1 MSMQTNV
8 LSVYGIPDDNKV
20 TVVLNEGL
28 SNKLHPQLKGI
39 NIITQ
44 LLDINSF
51 SVQNVVLGGITE
63 KISLKLSQPDV
74 IYNSICNYDIQK
86 KSLASFENKFSNS
99 NIPILNHPNGIKKTT
114 RDSIYDNLKGSK
126 YFTVPKTI
134 RIKPKSVND
143 VFSKAQENDIKFPFI
158 FRTTGDNNG
167 NGTELINSIEDKEK
181 LEQFAFD
188 GSDFYMIAY
197 HDYISND
204 KLFRKYRVVVIDG
217 KPIIRHLLVSKDW
230 KIDDD
235 AHLAILKEKP
245 EIEQEEE
252 SFLQKEITSNVLK
265 MVEEVYEYTQLDYF
279 GIDFYVNEKDEVL
292 LFEAN
297 CCMKPYSGKASGNKY
312 SQKNARKIIEMIEK
326 MFKNK
331 SNTNKKEENEK

>member
-1 MSMQTNV
+1 MKKKINI
-8 LSVYGIPDDNKV
+8 LAVYGIPDDDKIS
-20 TVVLNEGL
+20 VVLNEGL
-28 SNKLHPQLKGI
+28 SNKLHPRFKGV

-44 LLDINSF
+44 LINKEQF
-51 SVQNVVLGGITE
+51 FIQNIVLGGIKE
-63 KISLKLSQPDV
+63 NFSLQLSQPDV

-86 KSLASFENKFSNS
+86 KSLASFESKFLNS
-99 NIPILNHPNGIKKTT
+99 DIPVLNHPDGIKKTT
-114 RDSIYDNLKGSK
+114 RDSIYENLKDSQN
-126 YFTVPKTI
+126 FTVPKTI
-134 RIKPKSVND
+134 RLKPRSVKD
-143 VFSKAQENDIKFPFI
+143 VLSIVKDNGIDFPFI

-167 NGTELINSIEDKEK
+167 NDTELINSIDEKEK
-181 LEQFAFD
+181 LEKFAFD
-188 GSDFYMIAY
+188 GREFYAIAFHNYKSD
-197 HDYISND
+197 DG
-204 KLFRKYRVVVIDG
+204 LFRKYRVVVIDG
-217 KPIIRHLLVSKDW
+217 KAIIRHLLVSKNW